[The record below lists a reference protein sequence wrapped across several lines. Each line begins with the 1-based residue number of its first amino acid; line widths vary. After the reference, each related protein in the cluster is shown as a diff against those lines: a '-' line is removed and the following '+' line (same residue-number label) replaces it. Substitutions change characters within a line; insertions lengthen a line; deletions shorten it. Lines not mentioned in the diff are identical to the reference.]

1 MPLLTAEIDNMTDI
15 VVAERVF
22 RDATSGASVTASIF
36 APRMSEASSDWSCRI
51 DIQGLEAPF
60 DRSIFGVDSFQALQ
74 LATSLLCTI
83 LERHEAGLA
92 FLDGPPGDCALPLI
106 ASCPPSVKADVR
118 EFIRGRIEDD
128 LNAQEGAIEPGPVAA
143 ATHTAHG
150 AMAERLF
157 RDSRS
162 GASVIARI
170 FTPEPHGPSMW
181 ACRISVDG
189 LTAPFA
195 TSTLGVDSF
204 QALCL
209 GLRRLCAHLETDEAH
224 LGFPDGEPGDGSL
237 PLIALCLPPSSK
249 PEVYR
254 FVEDKLRD
262 HLRSRE
268 SS

>member
-1 MPLLTAEIDNMTDI
+1 MTDI

-22 RDATSGASVTASIF
+22 RDSTSGVSVTARIF
-36 APRMSEASSDWSCRI
+36 APRKSEDSSDWSCRI
-51 DIQGLEAPF
+51 DIQGLAAPF
-60 DRSIFGVDSFQALQ
+60 DRSIFGVDSFQALV

-106 ASCPPSVKADVR
+106 ASCPVTMKADVR
-118 EFIRGRIEDD
+118 EFIRGKIEDD
-128 LNAQEGAIEPGPVAA
+128 LNAQEGAIEPGPVAM

-150 AMAERLF
+150 AVAERLF

-170 FTPEPHGPSMW
+170 FTPEPAGPSRW
-181 ACRISVDG
+181 TCRISVDG
-189 LTAPFA
+189 LAVPFA
-195 TSTLGVDSF
+195 TSALGVDSF

-209 GLRRLCAHLETDEAH
+209 GLRRLCAHLETDEAR
-224 LGFPDGEPGDGSL
+224 LGFPDGDPGDGSL
-237 PLIALCLPPSSK
+237 PLIALCLPASSK
-249 PEVYR
+249 PEVHR
-254 FVEDKLRD
+254 FVEGKIRD
-262 HLRSRE
+262 HLSKRG